1 MAIESLLKTDD
12 LKLVDSV
19 EVHGSSYQLGD
30 ILVSFGQI
38 AKNNAITKEII
49 LRVEHRSLINT
60 TSFEVSQYESMASDM
75 FAMMGM
81 AMKAAFYNE
90 DQLAKTQ
97 QFIRKKYRDDET
109 AAKQSELVFDQNIV
123 ALMHC
128 LLFFGLS

>member
-1 MAIESLLKTDD
+1 MAIESLLRTVD

-19 EVHGSSYQLGD
+19 EVHGCSYQLGD

-38 AKNNAITKEII
+38 VKNNAITKEII
-49 LRVEHRSLINT
+49 LRVELRSLINT

-97 QFIRKKYRDDET
+97 QFIRKEYRGDET
-109 AAKQSELVFDQNIV
+109 ATKQSKLVFDQNIV

-128 LLFFGLS
+128 LLFFGLN